1 MKAEILHPRSQE
13 LVEAELR
20 SLDRIVA
27 GVAPPPPDDPAAEL
41 QWRAWNNHRA
51 ELAAELD
58 AARALEQRLTEG
70 HVFKSK
76 LLGMIERIREVLSA
90 ARHPS
95 AVTPE
100 RVLPR
105 KAEDDHSVR

>member
-27 GVAPPPPDDPAAEL
+27 GVVPPPPDDPAAEL

-58 AARALEQRLTEG
+58 AARAVEQRLSE
-70 HVFKSK
+70 HAFKSK
-76 LLGMIERIREVLSA
+76 LLGIIERIRQVLSPA
-90 ARHPS
+90 QPS
-95 AVTPE
+95 SASPPK
-100 RVLPR
+100 RVLPGG
-105 KAEDDHSVR
+105 EENDHLDS